1 MNRRQFVIRSA
12 AVTQLGSSLMKAA
25 TRTAART
32 ATIRGANDRLR
43 LGVIGCGGMA
53 NSHMDALLKMR
64 ESDNVE
70 IAAVCDVYKLRLDA
84 GAQKTGG
91 KPHSDY
97 RAILDDKDI
106 DYVLIATPEHWHYQ
120 MTMDA
125 VDAGKHIYCEKPMTH
140 TIAEARR
147 VVEKVQRSAIKMQV
161 GVQGMSD
168 DSYETAYKYVQDGTL
183 GKVVVAQI
191 DYSRNYKDDFWAAP
205 GYKIDPEAQPGVN
218 LDWKAWL
225 GSAPKRPW
233 DPERFFRWRRYWDYS
248 GGIATDLFIHRIT
261 RIIKAVGLKFPE
273 RVVATGGAWEFTKG
287 VAEIPDTF
295 NMMCDYPGG
304 PTVIVISSMANDTP
318 VPHHIRGHQATLEF
332 TPTGFVIKPQRQFA
346 QGRDEIVHKK
356 TGAESVTLHHRNL
369 HNAIRKNEPLKCDVM
384 LAYYGLVPCLMAV
397 ESYRQKKYLAWDA
410 RRERA
415 VVA

>member
-12 AVTQLGSSLMKAA
+12 AVTQLGSSLIKAA
-25 TRTAART
+25 TRTAARS

-53 NSHMDALLKMR
+53 NSHMDALL
-64 ESDNVE
+64 E
-70 IAAVCDVYKLRLDA
+70 
-84 GAQKTGG
+84 
-91 KPHSDY
+91 
-97 RAILDDKDI
+97 ILDDKDI

-125 VDAGKHIYCEKPMTH
+125 IDAGKHIYCEKPMTH

-191 DYSRNYKDDFWAAP
+191 DYSRNHKDDFWAAP

-233 DPERFFRWRRYWDYS
+233 DPERFFRWR
-248 GGIATDLFIHRIT
+248 
-261 RIIKAVGLKFPE
+261 
-273 RVVATGGAWEFTKG
+273 
-287 VAEIPDTF
+287 
-295 NMMCDYPGG
+295 
-304 PTVIVISSMANDTP
+304 
-318 VPHHIRGHQATLEF
+318 
-332 TPTGFVIKPQRQFA
+332 
-346 QGRDEIVHKK
+346 
-356 TGAESVTLHHRNL
+356 
-369 HNAIRKNEPLKCDVM
+369 
-384 LAYYGLVPCLMAV
+384 
-397 ESYRQKKYLAWDA
+397 
-410 RRERA
+410 
-415 VVA
+415 